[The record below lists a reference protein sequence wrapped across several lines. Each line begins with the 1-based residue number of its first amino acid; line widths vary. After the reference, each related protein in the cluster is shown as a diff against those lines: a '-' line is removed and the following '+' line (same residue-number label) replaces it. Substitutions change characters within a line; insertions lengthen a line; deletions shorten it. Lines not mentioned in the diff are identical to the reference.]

1 MTNETTGSAQA
12 PDPNR
17 PDDPAPST
25 SATGSTTATVSAVS
39 TASTGAAS
47 TAGSTVP
54 ADLPDWEKRFRAP
67 RIGLPDWA
75 EDAPDRSLF
84 VSNATGTFELYAWD
98 RATGGQRQATDRPNG
113 TTDGTLSPD
122 GEWIWWFSDTDGDEF
137 GVWMRQPFA
146 GGPDEPATPGLAAS
160 FPSGLSIG
168 RDGTA
173 VVGCSTDD
181 EGSTVHVVRPGAA
194 PVEIY
199 RHHESAGVGD
209 LSHDGSL
216 IAIEHTEHGDAMHSA
231 IRIVRTDGST
241 VAELDD
247 TNGGTEELGLSVMGF
262 APVDGDS
269 RLLVGHQRRGRWE
282 PMIWDPVT
290 GVETALAIDLPGD
303 VGADW
308 YPDGS
313 ALLVE
318 HEYQARSELWRY
330 DLGAPASADGT
341 GDGSGAGHALTRLE
355 TPAGTVSGATARPD
369 GTVEFLWSSAAL
381 PPEVRSTSGNV
392 VLDPPGIKAPV
403 SVSVTDT
410 WVEGPG
416 GRIHAL
422 VQKPAGE
429 GPFPT
434 VFDIH
439 GGPTWHDSD
448 AFASSPA
455 AWVDHGFA
463 VVRVNYRGSTG
474 YGRAWTDALKHR
486 VGLIELEDI
495 DAVRQWAVSSGL
507 ADPERLV
514 LAGGS
519 WGGYLTLLGLGT
531 QPEVWAVG
539 LAAVPVAD
547 YVTAYNDE
555 MEALKAM
562 DRTLLG
568 GTPEEVPERFE
579 ASSPLTYVD
588 KVRAPVYIS
597 AGVNDPRCP
606 IRQVENYVQR
616 LEQRGHPHEVY
627 RYDAGHGSL
636 VVEERIKQVRLELE
650 FTQRYV
656 AGEEA

>member
-1 MTNETTGSAQA
+1 M
-12 PDPNR
+12 
-17 PDDPAPST
+17 
-25 SATGSTTATVSAVS
+25 
-39 TASTGAAS
+39 
-47 TAGSTVP
+47 
-54 ADLPDWEKRFRAP
+54 PDWEKRFRAP
-67 RIGLPDWA
+67 RTSLPDWA

-98 RATGGQRQATDRPNG
+98 RATGSRRQATDRPNG

-146 GGPDEPATPGLAAS
+146 GGPDEPAIPGLAPS
-160 FPSGLSIG
+160 FPRGLSIG

-181 EGSTVHVVRPGAA
+181 EGSTIHLARPGEP

-199 RHHESAGVGD
+199 RHRESAGVGD
-209 LSHDGSL
+209 LSYDGSL
-216 IAIEHTEHGDAMHSA
+216 IAIEHTEHADAMHSA
-231 IRIVRTDGST
+231 IRVIRADGST

-282 PMIWDPVT
+282 PMIWDPLT
-290 GVETALAIDLPGD
+290 GVETALEIDLPGD

-330 DLGAPASADGT
+330 DLGAPGTDGDGPAT
-341 GDGSGAGHALTRLE
+341 GDGAGRTPLTRVE

-381 PPEVRSTSGNV
+381 PPEVRSTSGAV
-392 VLDPPGIKAPV
+392 VLDPPGITAPG
-403 SVSVTDT
+403 SVPVTDA
-410 WVEGPG
+410 WVDGPG

-422 VQKPAGE
+422 VQRPAGE

-434 VFDIH
+434 IFEVH

-495 DAVRQWAVSSGL
+495 DAVRRWAVSSGL
-507 ADPERLV
+507 ADPKRLV

-531 QPEVWAVG
+531 QPDVWAVG

-555 MEALKAM
+555 MEGLKAL

-568 GTPEEVPERFE
+568 GTPEEVPERFR

-588 KVRAPVYIS
+588 EVRAPVYIS

-650 FTQRYV
+650 FAQRYV
-656 AGEEA
+656 PVGASARP

>member
-1 MTNETTGSAQA
+1 MTNETTGSAEA
-12 PDPNR
+12 ADPNH
-17 PDDPAPST
+17 PDHPNPPAHPAPS
-25 SATGSTTATVSAVS
+25 SGATGSAASAGSSVS
-39 TASTGAAS
+39 T
-47 TAGSTVP
+47 
-54 ADLPDWEKRFRAP
+54 DIPDWEKRFRAP

-75 EDAPDRSLF
+75 EDAPARSLF

-160 FPSGLSIG
+160 FPAGLSIA

-173 VVGCSTDD
+173 VVGRSTDD
-181 EGSTVHVVRPGAA
+181 EGSTVHVVRPGQP

-199 RHHESAGVGD
+199 RHRESAGVGG

-231 IRIVRTDGST
+231 IRVVRAEDGST

-247 TNGGTEELGLSVMGF
+247 SNGGTEELGLSVMGF
-262 APVDGDS
+262 APVDGDP

-282 PMIWDPVT
+282 PMIWDPLT
-290 GVETALAIDLPGD
+290 GVETALEIDLPGD

-330 DLGAPASADGT
+330 GLGTAGGSSADG
-341 GDGSGAGHALTRLE
+341 GALTRVE

-369 GTVEFLWSSAAL
+369 GTVEFLWSSAAQ
-381 PPEVRSTSGNV
+381 PPEVRSTSGKV
-392 VLDPPGIKAPV
+392 VLDPPGMKAPG
-403 SVSVTDT
+403 SVPVTDA
-410 WVEGPG
+410 WVDGPG

-422 VQKPAGE
+422 VQRPAGE

-434 VFDIH
+434 IFDIH

-495 DAVRQWAVSSGL
+495 DAVREWAVSSGL
-507 ADPERLV
+507 ADPKRLV

-636 VVEERIKQVRLELE
+636 VVEERIKQIRLELE
-650 FTQRYV
+650 FAQRYV
-656 AGEEA
+656 EAAGEAGA

>member
-1 MTNETTGSAQA
+1 MTDETT
-12 PDPNR
+12 
-17 PDDPAPST
+17 
-25 SATGSTTATVSAVS
+25 TANTDSS
-39 TASTGAAS
+39 GAAGAPRA
-47 TAGSTVP
+47 AGSP
-54 ADLPDWEKRFRAP
+54 GAAPDWEKRFRAP
-67 RIGLPDWA
+67 RVSLPEWA

-98 RATGGQRQATDRPNG
+98 RATGGQRQVTDRPNG
-113 TTDGTLSPD
+113 TTDGTLTPD

-137 GVWMRQPFA
+137 GVWMRQPF
-146 GGPDEPATPGLAAS
+146 GGGADEPAAPGLE
-160 FPSGLSIG
+160 PSYPAGLALG

-173 VVGCSTDD
+173 VIGRSTDED
-181 EGSTVHVVRPGAA
+181 GTTIHVVRPGQP

-199 RHHESAGVGD
+199 RHRESAGVGA

-231 IRIVRTDGST
+231 VRVVRPDGST

-247 TNGGTEELGLSVMGF
+247 TKGGTEELGLSVMGF

-282 PMIWDPVT
+282 PMIWDPLS
-290 GVETALAIDLPGD
+290 GEESALAIDLPGD

-308 YPDGS
+308 YPDGA

-318 HEYQARSELWRY
+318 HEFRARAELWRY
-330 DLGAPASADGT
+330 EP
-341 GDGSGAGHALTRLE
+341 LTRTLARVE
-355 TPAGTVSGATARPD
+355 TPTGTISGATARPD
-369 GTVEFLWSSAAL
+369 GAVEFLWSSAAQ
-381 PPEVRSTSGNV
+381 PPEVRSTSGAV
-392 VLDPPGIKAPV
+392 VLDPPGAKAPG
-403 SVSVTDT
+403 SVPVTDA

-416 GRIHAL
+416 GTVHAL
-422 VQKPAGE
+422 VQRPEGD

-434 VFDIH
+434 VFEVH

-448 AFASSPA
+448 AFASGPA

-474 YGRAWTDALKHR
+474 YGREWTDALKHR

-495 DAVRQWAVSSGL
+495 AAVREWAVSSGL
-507 ADPERLV
+507 ADPQRLV
-514 LAGGS
+514 LSGGS

-531 QPEVWAVG
+531 QPEAWALG

-547 YVTAYNDE
+547 YVTAYHDE

-588 KVRAPVYIS
+588 AVRAPVYIS

-606 IRQVENYVQR
+606 IRQVENYVDR
-616 LEQRGHPHEVY
+616 LKARNHPHEVY

-636 VVEERIKQVRLELE
+636 VVEERIKQVRLELD
-650 FTQRYV
+650 FTRRYLGLGGD
-656 AGEEA
+656 GELKE